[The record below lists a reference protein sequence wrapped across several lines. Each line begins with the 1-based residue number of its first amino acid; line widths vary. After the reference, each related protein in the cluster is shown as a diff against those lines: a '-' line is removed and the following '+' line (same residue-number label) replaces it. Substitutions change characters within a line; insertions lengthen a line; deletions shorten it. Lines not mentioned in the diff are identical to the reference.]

1 MTELKARKIFIGNYK
16 GGVGKTTSVYYL
28 AHYLAK
34 HYKILLIDLDPQCSL
49 SEVCLKSTEKDLIDL
64 EDDESL
70 NYVFDMYLQAK
81 RLHHTRFSLNTETL
95 IKNCMKNH
103 PNIDFIPSNLFYSNG
118 GLDEIA
124 MEMTTEKNGLENL
137 FILHNFIQDHQLE
150 AKYDLI
156 MFDCPPTN
164 NLITQS
170 GFLLSDYYLIPTIMD
185 KVSAKG
191 VAHYIKIVNK
201 IYDKYCSNKEYSHF
215 VKLIFGEKPKLLG
228 IFETMRKGTS
238 LPQGLGELK
247 HLKMYKT
254 VIKDLNNI
262 SDAMS
267 NGGISEE
274 QYKYK
279 ELAMEILRELDPSLI
294 EVRV

>member
-1 MTELKARKIFIGNYK
+1 MTEVKAKKIFIGNYK

-28 AHYLAK
+28 AHYLAQQF
-34 HYKILLIDLDPQCSL
+34 KILLIDLDPQCSL
-49 SEVCLKSTEKDLIDL
+49 SEICLKSTDKTLMDLQ
-64 EDDESL
+64 DDECL
-70 NYVFDMYLQAK
+70 NYVFDVYLQAK
-81 RLHHTRFSLNTETL
+81 KIKQIRFSLDTERL
-95 IKNCMKNH
+95 IKKCTKNH
-103 PNIDFIPSNLFYSNG
+103 SNIDFIPSNLFYSNG
-118 GLDEIA
+118 GLDELAI
-124 MEMTTEKNGLENL
+124 EMTEEKNVFENL

-150 AKYDLI
+150 SKYDLI
-156 MFDCPPTN
+156 IFDCPPTN

-201 IYDKYCSNKEYSHF
+201 IYEKYCSNKEYSHF
-215 VKLIFGEKPKLLG
+215 FNLIFGNKPKLLG
-228 IFETMRKGTS
+228 VFETMRKGTS
-238 LPQGLGELK
+238 LPQGGGELK

-262 SDAMS
+262 SEAMS
-267 NGGISEE
+267 NGIVSTE

-279 ELAMEILRELDPSLI
+279 ELAKEILNELDSI
-294 EVRV
+294 IKEVKL